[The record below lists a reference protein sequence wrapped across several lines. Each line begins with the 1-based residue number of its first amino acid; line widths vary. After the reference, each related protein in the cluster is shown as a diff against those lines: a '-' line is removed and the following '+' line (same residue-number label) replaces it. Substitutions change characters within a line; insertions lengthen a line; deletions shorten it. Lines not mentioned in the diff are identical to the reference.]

1 MNDLK
6 NTWIKRTRELESY
19 MYNRYNL
26 VCGSNGFFYF
36 NDLEVPHLGYFEKDK
51 QNKKEIHLVNGQFEY
66 VEKDIAKKLEEAK
79 EEDEKLYPDLEGI
92 KTVKQC
98 QFAKYGFKKPD
109 FNCEIFKEVQGNKSR
124 NTKRFIGH
132 VINED
137 GVSYPCIWEEWGKC
151 EFCTS
156 AKRRKY
162 SLTPLKKEWYEDESN
177 FPCIIVEDDERLIL
191 CRNKYEW
198 IDLIEQHNESF
209 RLATKEEVLSLYKE
223 EK

>member
-66 VEKDIAKKLEEAK
+66 AEKDIVKKLEEAK
-79 EEDEKLYPDLEGI
+79 EEDEKFYPDLEGI
-92 KTVKQC
+92 KTVKRC
-98 QFAKYGFKKPD
+98 RFARYGFEKPKNPD
-109 FNCEIFKEVQGNKSR
+109 LKINYLFKDRYNALRGHELNENVQIVWNEKGICMTHLNCNLEPI
-124 NTKRFIGH
+124 
-132 VINED
+132 
-137 GVSYPCIWEEWGKC
+137 
-151 EFCTS
+151 
-156 AKRRKY
+156 
-162 SLTPLKKEWYEDESN
+162 KKEWWEDESS
-177 FPCIIVEDDERLIL
+177 FPCVIVKDDERLIL